1 MTLRDTLEERG
12 RWLFRYRGHLPLLL
26 LPVFAAALLNS
37 PSVPGARIGWEAL
50 CLVIAFAGLAVRAAT
65 VGFVPARTSGRNTA
79 AQVADALNTTGMYS
93 VVRHPLYLGN
103 AIVLLG
109 VTLLFSCWWLVLIV
123 LLAFGLYYERIM
135 LAEEAFLRRQFGDSF
150 EAWAARV
157 PAIVPNLRG
166 WQRPALAILAALPS
180 SAASTTARSPSSP
193 PSPSCTTSATSPSP
207 ASSDPTRAPSATPS
221 SPHSCS
227 ESVAFS
233 RSAPQSCA
241 CRGAETVRV

>member
-1 MTLRDTLEERG
+1 MTLRDALEERG

-26 LPVFAAALLNS
+26 LPVFAAAFVNS
-37 PSVPGARIGWEAL
+37 PSVPGAQIGWETL

-135 LAEEAFLRRQFGDSF
+135 LAEEVFLRRQFGDSF

-166 WQRPALAILAALPS
+166 WQRPALPFSLRTVVRREYHGAVAILATFAVLHYLGDLAIARELRPDPRAVGYAVVAALVFGVCRFLKKR
-180 SAASTTARSPSSP
+180 TA
-193 PSPSCTTSATSPSP
+193 
-207 ASSDPTRAPSATPS
+207 
-221 SPHSCS
+221 
-227 ESVAFS
+227 VL
-233 RSAPQSCA
+233 
-241 CRGAETVRV
+241 RVQGR